1 MAQYDTPPLVDPT
14 TGRIPTY
21 KQVMVQDAST
31 GTYKVKYEYT
41 KITSTSTVGAD
52 LTANLAKPIT
62 EMTGYGTGTGDDSGD
77 GDSDGGDSDEDSGT
91 GDGTDGGTTTSA
103 MNGGGGGNRDGNIEA
118 NRFDIGTA
126 SVADLSGVLNP
137 SIGTRVA
144 TGLFTALAPTG
155 LSTILGVGSAY
166 QKGEVVKE
174 LNARAKAGTLGI
186 NPETGAL
193 ATNKELTSMLGNLS
207 KSYGLFNNVD
217 FSPELQ
223 KQITAA
229 NMVDAFSLT
238 DDSTSVAS
246 QWANPVSEDELSDM
260 LNDTMT
266 TNTGA
271 ATPTYDG
278 DYNQMPAGFVDG
290 DAPST
295 PTASMRSS
303 EAYNRMEA
311 AVTDGNVADA
321 VDAAKTSAGFA
332 GSSRDTAERNM
343 RDAAVGAGTNSE
355 NASYGANETS
365 AERRARENDKDI
377 ASAREAASNSERAAG
392 TSVDKN
398 NAVDNAAR
406 SNEVSDKYGN
416 AVTNTNRNTGV
427 TTAVNTG
434 SKTNTGMKTRADV
447 ARDKAAK
454 AKEKADKGGDSD
466 SGRIIC
472 TELYRQGLISKE
484 DYMLDLYYT
493 SKHLTSQHTAGYWH
507 FAVPAVKAM
516 RRSKFWTAFWRE
528 IAYNRLQDIKWRL
541 GYGKFTLKGRIYSA
555 IFEPFCYI
563 SGYFKPNAT
572 YKELYK
578 GEY

>member
-21 KQVMVQDAST
+21 KQVMVQDSTT

-41 KITSTSTVGAD
+41 KIASTSTAGAD
-52 LTANLAKPIT
+52 LTSALATPIT
-62 EMTGYGTGTGDDSGD
+62 EMTGYGTGTGDDSG
-77 GDSDGGDSDEDSGT
+77 GGGSGGGDSGEDSGT

-103 MNGGGGGNRDGNIEA
+103 MNREGRDRNTGTLDTE
-118 NRFDIGTA
+118 RFNIGTA

-137 SIGTRVA
+137 SMTDRVVG
-144 TGLFTALAPTG
+144 GLFTALAPTG
-155 LSTILGVGSAY
+155 LSAILGVGSAY

-174 LNARAKAGTLGI
+174 LNARAKAGTLGT

-193 ATNKELTSMLGNLS
+193 ATNKELTAMLGNLS

-217 FSPELQ
+217 FSAELQ

-260 LNDTMT
+260 LDATMDP
-266 TNTGA
+266 GA
-271 ATPTYDG
+271 TTPTYDG

-290 DAPST
+290 DTPST

-311 AVTDGNVADA
+311 AVTDGDVSGAI
-321 VDAAKTSAGFA
+321 DAAKTSAGFA

-343 RDAAVGAGTNSE
+343 NDAAIGAGTNNE
-355 NASYGANETS
+355 NANYGANETS
-365 AERRARENDKDI
+365 SQRRERENSEGI
-377 ASAREAASNSERAAG
+377 GAAREAASNSEREAG
-392 TSVDKN
+392 TSVDRN

-406 SNEVSDKYGN
+406 SNEVSDKHGN
-416 AVTNTNRNTGV
+416 AVTNTNRNTNV

-434 SKTNTGMKTRADV
+434 SKKNTGMKTRADV

-454 AKEKADKGGDSD
+454 QKANKDKGGDKP
-466 SGRIIC
+466 GRIIC
-472 TELYRQGLISKE
+472 TELYRQGLISRE

>member
-193 ATNKELTSMLGNLS
+193 ATNKELTAMLGNLS

-290 DAPST
+290 DEPST

-311 AVTDGNVADA
+311 AVTDGDVSGA
-321 VDAAKTSAGFA
+321 VNAAKTSAGFA

-343 RDAAVGAGTNSE
+343 RDAAVGAGTNSA
-355 NASYGANETS
+355 NANYGANETS
-365 AERRARENDKDI
+365 AERREREKDKDI
-377 ASAREAASNSERAAG
+377 AAARDAASKTEGGPGRE
-392 TSVDKN
+392 VDKN

-416 AVTNTNRNTGV
+416 AVTNTKTDSNGNKT
-427 TTAVNTG
+427 TTAVGFGGNKK
-434 SKTNTGMKTRADV
+434 SEKQ
-447 ARDKAAK
+447 
-454 AKEKADKGGDSD
+454 KADGAGGDKP
-466 SGRIIC
+466 GRIIC
-472 TELYRQGLISKE
+472 TELYRQGLISRE

-493 SKHLTSQHTAGYWH
+493 SKHLTPQHTAGYWH

>member
-41 KITSTSTVGAD
+41 KITSTSTAGAD
-52 LTANLAKPIT
+52 LTANLATPIT
-62 EMTGYGTGTGDDSGD
+62 EMTGYGTGTGDDSG
-77 GDSDGGDSDEDSGT
+77 GGDSGEDSGT

-144 TGLFTALAPTG
+144 AGLFTALAPTG

-174 LNARAKAGTLGI
+174 LNARAKAGTLGT

-193 ATNKELTSMLGNLS
+193 ATNKELTAMLGNLS
-207 KSYGLFNNVD
+207 KSYGLFNNVE

-260 LNDTMT
+260 LNDTMDPGATNFPQIKPKRT
-266 TNTGA
+266 TVDPGDEMSELDRA
-271 ATPTYDG
+271 AERAIDPG
-278 DYNQMPAGFVDG
+278 PISNLPQRR
-290 DAPST
+290 

-311 AVTDGNVADA
+311 AVTDGDVSGA
-321 VDAAKTSAGFA
+321 VNAAKTSAGFA

-343 RDAAVGAGTNSE
+343 RDAAIGAGTNNE
-355 NASYGANETS
+355 NANYGANKTS
-365 AERRARENDKDI
+365 AERRETENNKDI
-377 ASAREAASNSERAAG
+377 ASARDAASKTEGGPGRE
-392 TSVDKN
+392 VDKN

-416 AVTNTNRNTGV
+416 AVTNTQTDSNGNKT
-427 TTAVNTG
+427 TTAVGFGGNKV
-434 SKTNTGMKTRADV
+434 SEKQ
-447 ARDKAAK
+447 
-454 AKEKADKGGDSD
+454 KADGAGGDKP
-466 SGRIIC
+466 GRIIC
-472 TELYRQGLISKE
+472 TELYRQGLISRE

-493 SKHLTSQHTAGYWH
+493 SKHLTPQHTAGYWH

>member
-21 KQVMVQDAST
+21 KQVMVQDSTT

-41 KITSTSTVGAD
+41 KIASTSTAGAD
-52 LTANLAKPIT
+52 LTSALATPIT
-62 EMTGYGTGTGDDSGD
+62 EMTGYGTGTGDDSG
-77 GDSDGGDSDEDSGT
+77 GGGSGGGDSGEDSGT

-103 MNGGGGGNRDGNIEA
+103 MNREGRDRNTGALDTE
-118 NRFDIGTA
+118 RFNIGTA

-137 SIGTRVA
+137 SMTDRVVG
-144 TGLFTALAPTG
+144 GLFTALAPTG
-155 LSTILGVGSAY
+155 LSAILGVGSAY

-174 LNARAKAGTLGI
+174 LNARAKAGTLGT

-193 ATNKELTSMLGNLS
+193 ATNKELTAMLGNLS

-217 FSPELQ
+217 FSAELQ

-260 LNDTMT
+260 LDATMDP
-266 TNTGA
+266 GA
-271 ATPTYDG
+271 TTPTYDG

-290 DAPST
+290 DTPST

-303 EAYNRMEA
+303 EAYSRMEA
-311 AVTDGNVADA
+311 AVTDGDVSGAI
-321 VDAAKTSAGFA
+321 DAAKTSAGFA

-343 RDAAVGAGTNSE
+343 NDAAIGAGTNNE
-355 NASYGANETS
+355 NANYGANETS
-365 AERRARENDKDI
+365 SQRRERENSEGI
-377 ASAREAASNSERAAG
+377 GAAREAASNSEREAG
-392 TSVDKN
+392 TSVDRN

-406 SNEVSDKYGN
+406 SNEVSDKHGN
-416 AVTNTNRNTGV
+416 AVTNTNRNTNV

-434 SKTNTGMKTRADV
+434 SKKNTGMKTRADV

-454 AKEKADKGGDSD
+454 QKANKDKGGDKP
-466 SGRIIC
+466 GRIIC
-472 TELYRQGLISKE
+472 TELYRQGLISRE

>member
-21 KQVMVQDAST
+21 KQVMVQDSTT

-41 KITSTSTVGAD
+41 KIASTSTAGAD
-52 LTANLAKPIT
+52 LTSALATPIT
-62 EMTGYGTGTGDDSGD
+62 EMTGYGTGTGDDSG
-77 GDSDGGDSDEDSGT
+77 GGGSGGGDSGEDSGT

-103 MNGGGGGNRDGNIEA
+103 MNREGRDRNTGTLDTE
-118 NRFDIGTA
+118 RFNIGTA

-137 SIGTRVA
+137 SMTDRVVG
-144 TGLFTALAPTG
+144 GLFTALAPTG
-155 LSTILGVGSAY
+155 LSAILGVGSAY

-174 LNARAKAGTLGI
+174 LNARAKAGTLGT

-193 ATNKELTSMLGNLS
+193 ATNKELTAMLGNLS

-217 FSPELQ
+217 FSAELQ

-260 LNDTMT
+260 LDATMT

-271 ATPTYDG
+271 TTPTYDG

-290 DAPST
+290 DTPST

-311 AVTDGNVADA
+311 AVTDGDVSGAI
-321 VDAAKTSAGFA
+321 DAAKTSAGFA

-343 RDAAVGAGTNSE
+343 NDAAIGAGTNNE
-355 NASYGANETS
+355 NANYGANETS
-365 AERRARENDKDI
+365 SQRRERENSEGI
-377 ASAREAASNSERAAG
+377 GAAREAASNSEREAG
-392 TSVDKN
+392 TSVDRN

-406 SNEVSDKYGN
+406 SNEVSDKHGN
-416 AVTNTNRNTGV
+416 AVTNTNRNTNV

-434 SKTNTGMKTRADV
+434 SKKNTGMKTRADV

-454 AKEKADKGGDSD
+454 QKANKDKGGDKP
-466 SGRIIC
+466 GRIIC
-472 TELYRQGLISKE
+472 TELYRQGLISRE